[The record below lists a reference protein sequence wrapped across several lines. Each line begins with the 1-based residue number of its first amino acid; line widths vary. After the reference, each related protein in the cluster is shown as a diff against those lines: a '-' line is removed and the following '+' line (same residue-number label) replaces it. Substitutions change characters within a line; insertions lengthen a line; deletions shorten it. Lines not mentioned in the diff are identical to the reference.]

1 MCEKAV
7 KKYLWLLKY
16 FPDWFVTHQQIKI
29 RHDNGDYCNNDEL
42 IKWYKGYQKRKAQKA
57 SIKEE
62 LLPIALHPSRYR
74 DWCMSKDKK
83 KKKQKNC
90 VDKYRPFLCL
100 MVRYKKSSWPKKS
113 KKR

>member
-83 KKKQKNC
+83 KRSRKIVGINVGLFC
-90 VDKYRPFLCL
+90 V
-100 MVRYKKSSWPKKS
+100 
-113 KKR
+113 